1 VHTLRLRFAGL
12 TLDESDDDDNDGS
25 ASRASGAVVGTD
37 TTSTHGNADVA
48 NWTQTKAKH
57 SPVAQQRSTSSSGQS
72 PGQHRHFSSEQQQ
85 ISSAH
90 DRKSSSQIAV
100 SRQSPTQ
107 PGQGRDQHGSLGAGH
122 VRRADTA
129 VISPVLQRSPSG
141 RSPVQQRASTVHQ
154 ERRAPEQSRA
164 QLDGLVGRVRGIS
177 VGSDDG
183 GSNSTPMQGPR
194 LVCDALRC

>member
-1 VHTLRLRFAGL
+1 VHTLGLRFAGL
-12 TLDESDDDDNDGS
+12 ALDDSDDGDTDGS

-37 TTSTHGNADVA
+37 TTSSDGSSDVA
-48 NWTQTKAKH
+48 DWTQAKATH

-72 PGQHRHFSSEQQQ
+72 PGQHRHFSSQQQ
-85 ISSAH
+85 HTSAH
-90 DRKSSSQIAV
+90 ERTPSSPIAV

-107 PGQGRDQHGSLGAGH
+107 PGQGRDQLGSPSAGH

-164 QLDGLVGRVRGIS
+164 QLDGLVGQVRGLS

-194 LVCDALRC
+194 LVCDALRG